1 MRHFF
6 SGSGWP
12 VRRRPYAPPPRTGAE
27 QTALVDLL
35 QEVKNQHY
43 VTMLKRGVPLRPGV
57 LRLMDEALSAPLV
70 KVSGPEVNNFAFGV
84 DFVADPCASPS
95 S

>member
-1 MRHFF
+1 MELQLDDGLQNSVGGGKPKMRYYF

-12 VRRRPYAPPPRTGAE
+12 VRRRPYAPPPRTAAE

-43 VTMLKRGVPLRPGV
+43 VSMLKRGVPLRPGV
-57 LRLMDEALSAPLV
+57 LRLMDKALSDPLV
-70 KVSGPEVNNFAFGV
+70 KVSW
-84 DFVADPCASPS
+84 S
-95 S
+95 